1 MRRSPSPR
9 LPRAAAR
16 QANTN
21 RTPAIVGLV
30 FGLLIGVLLFAPARW
45 LGQAVEALTEGR
57 VLLHQAEG
65 TIWDGRSRIS
75 LADGPRGRERRF
87 LPEGLR
93 WQLRPGWGES
103 WKSGPALR
111 AEINAP
117 CCTTQPLRVSVH
129 SLFGGQPGITLA
141 EHRSRWP
148 ADWLSGLGA
157 PFNTL
162 ALQGQLLL
170 QTPGLRWQD
179 GRLSGE
185 VELQALDIS
194 SALSTLR
201 PLGSYR
207 VQVTAEGGA
216 EPRFAL
222 TTISGDLRLSA
233 EGRLQNG
240 RLRMTGLAET
250 KPERAE
256 ALSNLLN
263 ILGRRDG
270 LRSHLRLG

>member
-1 MRRSPSPR
+1 MRRRPLAISR
-9 LPRAAAR
+9 RAAAPR
-16 QANTN
+16 TDLN
-21 RTPAIVGLV
+21 RTTYRFPAIAGLAC
-30 FGLLIGVLLFAPARW
+30 GLLIGVILFAPARW
-45 LGQAVEALTEGR
+45 LGQAVEALTDGR

-65 TIWDGRSRIS
+65 TVWDGRSRLS
-75 LADGPRGRERRF
+75 LSDGPRGRERRF
-87 LPEGLR
+87 LPEGLHWR
-93 WQLRPGWGES
+93 LRPGWEQ
-103 WKSGPALR
+103 GPALR
-111 AEINAP
+111 AEIGAP
-117 CCTTQPLRVSVH
+117 CCTSQPVRVSVH
-129 SLFGGQPGITLA
+129 SLFGGRPGIA
-141 EHRSRWP
+141 IAGHRSHWP

-170 QTPGLRWQD
+170 QTPGLRWQG
-179 GRLSGE
+179 GRLQGQ
-185 VELQALDIS
+185 VELQALDMS

-207 VQVTAEGGA
+207 VHVTAEGSA
-216 EPRFAL
+216 EPRFEL

-250 KPERAE
+250 SPERAE

-270 LRSHLRLG
+270 LRSHLRIG